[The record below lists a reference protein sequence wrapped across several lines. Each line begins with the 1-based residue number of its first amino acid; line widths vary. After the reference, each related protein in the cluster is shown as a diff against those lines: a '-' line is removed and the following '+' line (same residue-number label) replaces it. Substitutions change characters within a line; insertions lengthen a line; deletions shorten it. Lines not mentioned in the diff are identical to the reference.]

1 MQSMTGFGRGSF
13 QLEGREAT
21 IEIKAV
27 NSRYL
32 DPNFRMSRNVS
43 FVEPKLRTAL
53 AEALHRG
60 KVDLYISYKNT
71 REDRAEVLADVA
83 LAQSY
88 QKAIVTL
95 AQALEKQ
102 PETTLWQIAAL
113 PQVLQLSESEEDE
126 QAVCYV
132 VEQAFSQAIGQLKTM
147 RKKEGEKLCEDLL
160 TKAKAVDVLVC
171 RIDALAPQVEQ
182 ASKEKLLEKMQ
193 EYTQA
198 DETLKQRVVMEAALI
213 AEKHALDEELV
224 RLHSHIGQF
233 CQSVRS
239 EGPVGR
245 KLDFIVQEMNR
256 EINTIGSKANNAE
269 ITSLVIAAKSEL
281 EKMREQVQN
290 VE

>member
-13 QLEGREAT
+13 QFEGREAT

-32 DPNFRMSRNVS
+32 DPNFRLSRNVS
-43 FVEPKLRTAL
+43 FVEPKLREMLSTAL
-53 AEALHRG
+53 SRG
-60 KVDLYISYKNT
+60 KVDVFISYKNT
-71 REDRAEVLADVA
+71 REDRAEVLADTA

-88 QKAIVTL
+88 QQAIAQV

-102 PETTLWQIAAL
+102 PDTTLWQIVSL

-126 QAVCYV
+126 KAVCYV
-132 VEQAFSQAIGQLKTM
+132 VENAFSQAIEQLRTM
-147 RKKEGEKLCEDLL
+147 RKKEGDKLCEDLL
-160 TKAKAVDVLVC
+160 GKAAGVEKIVC
-171 RIDALAPQVEQ
+171 QIDELAPKVEV
-182 ASKEKLLEKMQ
+182 ASKEKLMEKMQ
-193 EYTQA
+193 EYIQA
-198 DETLKQRVVMEAALI
+198 DESLKQRVLTEAALI
-213 AEKHALDEELV
+213 ADKHAIDEELV
-224 RLHSHIGQF
+224 RLHSHISQF
-233 CQSVRS
+233 CQSVQS
-239 EGPVGR
+239 DGAVGR

-256 EINTIGSKANNAE
+256 EVNTIGSKANDAE